1 MSMFSKTQKAMFVLV
16 GLKIILV
23 ILIELQIII

>member
-1 MSMFSKTQKAMFVLV
+1 MFSTAQKAMFVLV

-23 ILIELQIII
+23 ILIKLQIII

>member
-1 MSMFSKTQKAMFVLV
+1 MFSTTQKAMFVLV

-23 ILIELQIII
+23 ILIKLQIII